1 MATQR
6 NYHDQV
12 IVDNNLKL
20 RELLK
25 KSSGVLW
32 GVF

>member
-25 KSSGVLW
+25 SLPAFCGE
-32 GVF
+32 FF